1 MKTRGK
7 GIRPT
12 LTLLCAKL
20 GGKPLTDNGIRAAV
34 IMEMLHE
41 ATLVH
46 DDVVDKS
53 EKRRGFPSLPA
64 KFRNK
69 VSVLF
74 GDYMLSSVLAETVS
88 VNSFK
93 WLEILSETARRM
105 AKGELLGATRAKKF
119 NLTEADYLELISDKT
134 AALFSACCRLGGLT
148 GGLPDKMEKP
158 LGVYG
163 ESVGIAFQIRD
174 DLLDLFGDGRGI
186 GKPVGGD
193 LKEGKLTLPLMA
205 ALSQADKRTGNRI
218 KARVRRGVKRR
229 EIKLI
234 REFVREYH
242 GEDYA
247 VDMMNDCERKAMEA
261 LDTLPESPIRDT
273 LAGIARFV
281 VSRRG

>member
-1 MKTRGK
+1 
-7 GIRPT
+7 
-12 LTLLCAKL
+12 
-20 GGKPLTDNGIRAAV
+20 
-34 IMEMLHE
+34 MLHE

-53 EKRRGFPSLPA
+53 ETRRGFPSLPA

-105 AKGELLGATRAKKF
+105 AKGELLGATRAKRF
-119 NLTEADYLELISDKT
+119 SLSEADYLELISDKT

-148 GGLPDKMEKP
+148 GGLPDEMEEP

-174 DLLDLFGDGRGI
+174 DLLDLFGDGHGI

-193 LKEGKLTLPLMA
+193 LKEKKLTLPIMY
-205 ALSQADKRTGNRI
+205 ALSKADKRTAGRI
-218 KARVRRGVKRR
+218 KARVRRGIKRG

-234 REFVREYH
+234 REFVRDNG
-242 GEDYA
+242 GEQYA
-247 VDMMNDCERKAMEA
+247 VDMMNDCERKAMTA
-261 LDTLPESPIRDT
+261 LSALPESLIRET
-273 LAGIARFV
+273 LADIARFV
-281 VSRRG
+281 VSRQG